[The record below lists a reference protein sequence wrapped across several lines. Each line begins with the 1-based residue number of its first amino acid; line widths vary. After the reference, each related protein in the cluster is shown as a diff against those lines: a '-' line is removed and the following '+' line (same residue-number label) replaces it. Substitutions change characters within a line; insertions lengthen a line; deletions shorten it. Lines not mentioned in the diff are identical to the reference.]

1 MINFCTKIN
10 VPKCRENISITKMSL
25 PFDECNDDLP
35 STFSMW
41 STLLFNLEGG
51 ASFYRLTTANHNRA
65 CSSGPM
71 RRYLRIF
78 HNPSLLQVSSMVKFS
93 I

>member
-35 STFSMW
+35 STFPCG
-41 STLLFNLEGG
+41 L
-51 ASFYRLTTANHNRA
+51 H
-65 CSSGPM
+65 C
-71 RRYLRIF
+71 
-78 HNPSLLQVSSMVKFS
+78 FS
-93 I
+93 IWKVVRPSTV